1 MAEQKN
7 MKLAIVVCSKLK
19 VSKPFLHI
27 PIKNAPINLELIRI
41 IQSIQG
47 FRKEINPGLYKGK
60 CNFGHSSRQEKI
72 SFFFST
78 KTWFEYSLEG
88 PLPQLGLST
97 YVFMYEHRKYSQV
110 LMERGTFS
118 IAMYDTAA
126 WMKQRINHS
135 SIDMVL
141 FWMKKYR

>member
-1 MAEQKN
+1 

-47 FRKEINPGLYKGK
+47 FRKEINPGLYIGK

-72 SFFFST
+72 SFFFFFN
-78 KTWFEYSLEG
+78 K
-88 PLPQLGLST
+88 
-97 YVFMYEHRKYSQV
+97 
-110 LMERGTFS
+110 
-118 IAMYDTAA
+118 
-126 WMKQRINHS
+126 N
-135 SIDMVL
+135 MV
-141 FWMKKYR
+141 